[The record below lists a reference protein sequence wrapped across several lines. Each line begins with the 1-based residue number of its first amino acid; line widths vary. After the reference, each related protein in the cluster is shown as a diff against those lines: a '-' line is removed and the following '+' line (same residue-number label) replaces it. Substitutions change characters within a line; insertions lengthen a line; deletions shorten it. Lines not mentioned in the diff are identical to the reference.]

1 MFISVYN
8 LLFFPCANCRKH
20 KENASC
26 YFGNYLTFSL
36 TILRGWCQNDLYYG
50 LRYTYRDMLA
60 VLMCSI
66 ETTASG
72 KVGFILPGIGTGR
85 SRLPSRHVIGVELT

>member
-1 MFISVYN
+1 
-8 LLFFPCANCRKH
+8 
-20 KENASC
+20 
-26 YFGNYLTFSL
+26 
-36 TILRGWCQNDLYYG
+36 
-50 LRYTYRDMLA
+50 MLA